1 MMGSQLMQFLRQI
14 RIIFDRHKLLKQ
26 LIRPT
31 SELPRIKDVELLYKT
46 FWHSEQNQSDS
57 RSLDIGCGS
66 KPRNPFQAA
75 QLYGVDIRSFP
86 NLGIQA
92 ADLATQPI
100 PFESNSFDYL
110 TAYDFIEHVPRV
122 IYNPECRF
130 PFVSLMNEILRVL
143 KPGGIFFSQT
153 PLYPFCV
160 SMSDPTHVNYITTET
175 FPDYFCGSNCLGS
188 MYGFQGYFDLLY
200 QGRLDSHLIAILKK
214 PQP

>member
-1 MMGSQLMQFLRQI
+1 MQFLRQI
-14 RIIFDRHKLLKQ
+14 RKRFDRHKLLKQ
-26 LIRPT
+26 LIRPV
-31 SELPRIKDVELLYKT
+31 SELPRIRDIEVLYKT
-46 FWHSEQNQSDS
+46 FGRSGQNQTVS
-57 RSLDIGCGS
+57 RSLDLGCGS
-66 KPRNPFQAA
+66 KPRNPFQAT
-75 QLYGVDIRSFP
+75 QLFGVDIRPFP

-92 ADLATQPI
+92 ADLAAQPI
-100 PFESNSFDYL
+100 PFEGSSFDYL

-160 SMSDPTHVNYITTET
+160 SMSDPTHVNYITAET
-175 FPDYFCGSNCLGS
+175 FPDYFCGSNCLGG
-188 MYGFQGYFDLLY
+188 MYGFRGHFDFLY

-214 PQP
+214 PQS